1 MHDDME
7 KGEGECPEYGDT
19 ETRDRKSRHEPRE
32 EPKEESV
39 DDEREESERED
50 IYRQGE
56 HKENRF
62 QGHGDNTPHNREDEC
77 GEETLNMNTRHHI
90 GDDEEHQCGEEPTSE
105 YGHRIQILDI
115 RY

>member
-7 KGEGECPEYGDT
+7 EREGECPEYGDA

-32 EPKEESV
+32 KPKEESI

-56 HKENRF
+56 HEKYRL
-62 QGHGDNTPHNREDEC
+62 QRHGNHSPHDREDEC
-77 GEETLNMNTRHHI
+77 REETLHMNTRDDISH
-90 GDDEEHQCGEEPTSE
+90 DEEHECRQEPASK
-105 YGHRIQILDI
+105 YGHISEVRG
-115 RY
+115 